1 MSLARFRYFEKVA
14 RLGSIRQAADAL
26 HIAPSAISRQ
36 IGNLEHEFGAELFE
50 REGRGM
56 RLTPAGQILARHV
69 RGLLEDLD
77 HARSALDDLTGLRRG
92 HVRVWSVEGMVRDF
106 VTAALADF
114 RARYPAVTLEVT
126 VAGTDEILAALLDD
140 EADVG
145 VAFNP
150 LPHRGIAT
158 VAQIADPLFAVARP
172 DHPAAAE
179 SLLSLADLLRWPMAV
194 ADRAFGLRHLL
205 DAAAKAAKVEIDPAF
220 VTNSIEALRGFAR
233 SGMGTTIL
241 PRLSIERDIA
251 AGLLAAV
258 PLRDRALG
266 VARVKICTRAG
277 RRLPAAADE
286 LARDFGRVARQL
298 RIAASNPGG

>member
-14 RLGSIRQAADAL
+14 RLGSIREAAEAL
-26 HIAPSAISRQ
+26 RIAPSAISRQ
-36 IGNLEHEFGAELFE
+36 IGNLEHEFATELFE

-69 RGLLEDLD
+69 RGVLDDLD
-77 HARSALDDLTGLRRG
+77 HARAALDELNGLRRG

-106 VTAALADF
+106 ATAALAEF
-114 RARYPAVTLEVT
+114 RTRYPAITFELT

-150 LPHRGIAT
+150 IPHRGIAV
-158 VAQIADPLFAVARP
+158 VAQIADPLYAVVRP

-179 SLLSLADLLRWPMAV
+179 PQLSLADLPRWPLAV
-194 ADRAFGLRHLL
+194 ADRPFGLRHLL
-205 DAAAKAAKVEIDPAF
+205 DSAAEAAGIEIAPAL

-233 SGMGTTIL
+233 SGMGATIL
-241 PRLSIERDIA
+241 PRLSIEHDIS
-251 AGLLAAV
+251 AGLLVAV
-258 PLRDRALG
+258 PLQDRALR
-266 VARVKICTRAG
+266 AAKVKICTRAG
-277 RRLPAAADE
+277 RRLPKAADE
-286 LARDFGRVARQL
+286 LARDFERLTQQL
-298 RIAASNPGG
+298 RSRGA